1 MNQKEEGMITLDNII
16 NVRFKTSMI
25 KSDLF
30 DCSDACI
37 LVKETI
43 TVPNAAAAGAAVN
56 NTNKKWIFKSCAPF
70 TDCITE
76 INNIQTGNSGTKKC
90 WNNGSIKK

>member
-30 DCSDACI
+30 DCSDAYI

-56 NTNKKWIFKSCAPF
+56 NTNKK
-70 TDCITE
+70 
-76 INNIQTGNSGTKKC
+76 
-90 WNNGSIKK
+90 

>member
-1 MNQKEEGMITLDNII
+1 MNQKEEGMITLDNIS
-16 NVRFKTSMI
+16 NVTFKTSMI
-25 KSDLF
+25 KSDL
-30 DCSDACI
+30 CHYSDAYI

-43 TVPNAAAAGAAVN
+43 TVPNAAAAGAEVN

-76 INNIQTGNSGTKKC
+76 INNISRWCTKNWC
-90 WNNGSIKK
+90 SNAYV